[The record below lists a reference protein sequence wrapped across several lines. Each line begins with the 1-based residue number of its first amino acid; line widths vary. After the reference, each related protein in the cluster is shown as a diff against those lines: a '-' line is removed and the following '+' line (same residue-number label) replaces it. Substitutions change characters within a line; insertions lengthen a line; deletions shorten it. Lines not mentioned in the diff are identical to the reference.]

1 MKNENKTKINTIDNM
16 GFKEGTWQNEINV
29 RDFIEQNI
37 TAYDGDDTFLVK
49 PTKKTN
55 DLWDQ
60 AKELLKKEI
69 KNNGVLNVD
78 TETVSTITSHDA
90 GYLNKEK
97 ETIVGFQTDEPLKRS
112 IKPFGGIRIVDAACT
127 EYGYTLS
134 PKIIEIFTKYRK
146 THNDGVFSAYTP
158 EMKKLRKTGV
168 VTGLPDAY
176 GRGRIIGDY
185 RRLAL
190 YGADKLIEE
199 KVREANE
206 VLLGEMSN
214 ELIQLREEVSEQIKA
229 LQEIKKMAESY
240 GFDVSNPATNAKEAI
255 QWTYFAYLAALK
267 EQDGAAMSMGNVSN
281 FFDIFIEKDLESGK
295 ITEDDAQEM
304 IDHFIM
310 KLRLVRHL
318 RPDAYN
324 KLFGGDPTWLTEAIG
339 GISMNGKHKIT
350 KTSYRFLHTLYNLG
364 PSPEPNLTVLWSK
377 SLPENFKKFATKVS
391 IDTSSL
397 QYENDDLMRKTFCS
411 DDYGI
416 ACCVS
421 HMTTGKD
428 MQFFGARCNLAKAL
442 LLALNNGSDE
452 LMHLNIV
459 DGIENMNDDEVL
471 DYDKVMSNFRK
482 AMRHVASAYV
492 STMNVIHYMHDKYYY
507 EKAQLAFMDTHINRS
522 MAFGIAGLSVV
533 ADSLSAIKY
542 AKVKPIRDE
551 NGFTKD
557 FEVDGDFPKYGN
569 DDDRVD
575 KIAKELV
582 IEFENE
588 LRKHHIYRNAE
599 PTLSILTITSNVV
612 YGLKTG
618 ATPDGRKSGD
628 AFAPG
633 ANPMHGRDTNGAL
646 ASLNSVAKIPYEYA
660 KDGVSNT
667 FSIIPNALGADKSEQ
682 IDNMAN
688 ILDGYFAQGAHHLNV
703 NVLNRETLIDAM
715 EHPEDHPQLTIR
727 VSGYAVNFVRLTR
740 EQQQEVISR
749 TFFDSISK
757 KIDA

>member
-1 MKNENKTKINTIDNM
+1 MTEENKIQNAMNFTDGI
-16 GFKEGTWQNEINV
+16 WQTEINV
-29 RDFIEQNI
+29 RDFIIKNI
-37 TAYDGDDTFLVK
+37 TPFNGDNSFLAQA
-49 PTKKTN
+49 TAKTN
-55 DLWDQ
+55 DLWDD

-69 KNNGVLNVD
+69 KNNGVLDID
-78 TETVSTITSHDA
+78 TETVSTITSHKA
-90 GYLNKEK
+90 GYLNKDK
-97 ETIVGFQTDEPLKRS
+97 EEIVGFQTDEPLKRGV
-112 IKPFGGIRIVDAACT
+112 KPFGGIRIVDAACT
-127 EYGYTLS
+127 EYGYNLS
-134 PKIIEIFTKYRK
+134 PKIKETFTKYRK
-146 THNDGVFSAYTP
+146 THNDGVFAAYTP
-158 EMKKLRKTGV
+158 EMKNLRKTGV

-190 YGADKLIEE
+190 YGADKLIDE
-199 KVREANE
+199 KTKENNE
-206 VLLGEMSN
+206 VLLGQMTN
-214 ELIQLREEVSEQIKA
+214 ELIQLREEVTEQIQA
-229 LQEIKKMAESY
+229 LKEIKVMAESY

-281 FFDIFIEKDLESGK
+281 FFDIFIEKDLASGK
-295 ITEDDAQEM
+295 LTEDGAQELV
-304 IDHFIM
+304 DHFIM

-339 GISMNGKHKIT
+339 GMSLSGKHKVT

-364 PSPEPNLTVLWSK
+364 PSPEPNLTVLWSEA
-377 SLPENFKKFATKVS
+377 LPENFKKFCTKVS

-442 LLALNNGSDE
+442 LLAMNNGMDE
-452 LMHLNIV
+452 LKHIKLV
-459 DGIENMNDDEVL
+459 DGIEKMKDDEVL
-471 DYDKVMSNFRK
+471 DYDKVIKNFK
-482 AMRHVASAYV
+482 IATKHLAGAYV
-492 STMNVIHYMHDKYYY
+492 NTMNVIHYMHDKYYY
-507 EKAQLAFMDTHINRS
+507 EKAQMAFMDSRVKRN
-522 MAFGIAGLSVV
+522 MAFGLAGLSVV
-533 ADSLSAIKY
+533 ADSLSAIKH
-542 AKVKPIRDE
+542 AKVKPVRDE
-551 NGFTKD
+551 NGFTID
-557 FEVDGDFPKYGN
+557 FEVEGNFPKYGN
-569 DDDRVD
+569 DDDQVD
-575 KIAKELV
+575 NIAKQLV
-582 IEFENE
+582 IDFENE

-633 ANPMHGRDTNGAL
+633 ANPMHGRDTNGAI

-667 FSIIPNALGADKSEQ
+667 FSIIPNALGADKEEQ
-682 IDNMAN
+682 IDNMTN

-740 EQQQEVISR
+740 QQQQEVISR

-757 KIDA
+757 KAEVQN